1 MAMTILQSLKSIN
14 AYPVPLCAIQDIA
27 ETRGLDVESDASLEI
42 RAQASFRLAKADVLL
57 WLSKAPN
64 ISQAGISYN
73 FTDADRLNFR
83 RQASAIYQD
92 CGESLPGSSY
102 GYKGERL

>member
-1 MAMTILQSLKSIN
+1 MAVTILQSLKSIN
-14 AYPVPLCAIQDIA
+14 AYPIPMCTIQDIA
-27 ETRGLDVESDASLEI
+27 ESRGLTLESDASMEV
-42 RAQASFRLAKADVLL
+42 RAQPGFRLAKADLLL

-64 ISQAGISYN
+64 VSQAGISYN
-73 FTDADRLNFR
+73 FTDNDRLNFR

-92 CGESLPGSSY
+92 CGETLPGASY

>member
-1 MAMTILQSLKSIN
+1 MALTILQSLKSIN
-14 AYPVPLCAIQDIA
+14 AYPIPQCTLQDIA
-27 ETRGLDVESDASLEI
+27 ESRGFSLESEVTLEL
-42 RAQASFRLAKADVLL
+42 RSQRNFRLSKADVLL

-73 FTDADRLNFR
+73 FTDNDRLNFR

-92 CGESLPGSSY
+92 CGETMPGASY